1 MNISLGKTMED
12 WAAALCSC
20 CYWKLKLTR
29 GSLYAPCSGIT
40 IASWRDLEAL
50 NHCQMQ
56 QRSSTWRW
64 GGRYLEE
71 LLDGISYLGSWEK
84 AGRSSDLQERYLEAG
99 KISRNIWLRSICSDI
114 TWKFVFRMQSVDS
127 PASLQLVRRS
137 WAARVPRQDVW
148 GPRQYRS
155 KDGNQGL

>member
-20 CYWKLKLTR
+20 CYWKSKLTS

-71 LLDGISYLGSWEK
+71 LLDGISYLGSWEET
-84 AGRSSDLQERYLEAG
+84 GRLGDIQERYLEAG
-99 KISRNIWLRSICSDI
+99 EISGYKASVAILHENLFSGCSRWILR
-114 TWKFVFRMQSVDS
+114 
-127 PASLQLVRRS
+127 PACNWWGEVG
-137 WAARVPRQDVW
+137 RQ
-148 GPRQYRS
+148 GCLGKMYGGL
-155 KDGNQGL
+155 GNRGAKMEIKGSR

>member
-1 MNISLGKTMED
+1 MNISLDKTMDGSESVPLVS
-12 WAAALCSC
+12 WAASLFSC
-20 CYWKLKLTR
+20 CYWKLKLTS
-29 GSLYAPCSGIT
+29 GSLYAPCSGTT
-40 IASWRDLEAL
+40 IVSWRDLEAL

-64 GGRYLEE
+64 GGICSEE
-71 LLDGISYLGSWEK
+71 LSDGISYLGSWEET
-84 AGRSSDLQERYLEAG
+84 GRLGHIQERYLEAG

-148 GPRQYRS
+148 GPRQ
-155 KDGNQGL
+155 